1 MKRLIGFFLTWLL
14 ISTASP
20 AKAVEPCRTRNLDFR
35 KDAAGWEHLP
45 LSKFKK
51 DTNYSIAKSDL
62 PVVLRGT
69 AVNSASLFVYRFQ
82 STMEVPETISWRW
95 KTDALV
101 PGADNRVKERED
113 APLRVM
119 VAFDGDRTK
128 LPEVEQKRFRR
139 ARSLSGRN
147 PPYALLMY
155 IWSDH
160 VSVGTVIPSAH
171 TGQVKMLVAA
181 SGTEGLGQW
190 QAVKRNLAD
199 DYRQAFAADPGP
211 VIGVAVMTDTDNT
224 QTTAAGEYA
233 DIVMECSGVR
243 AN

>member
-1 MKRLIGFFLTWLL
+1 MKRLTVFFLALL
-14 ISTASP
+14 LMRCTHL
-20 AKAVEPCRTRNLDFR
+20 AVAADPCQTRSLDFGE
-35 KDAAGWEHLP
+35 KTAGWEHVP

-51 DTNYSIAKSDL
+51 DTKYSLVEPDQ
-62 PVVLRGT
+62 PMVLRGT
-69 AVNSASLFVYRFQ
+69 AVSSASLFVYRFQ
-82 STMEVPETISWRW
+82 ATMDVPETISWRW

-101 PGADNRVKERED
+101 PGADNRDKKRED

-119 VAFDGDRTK
+119 VAFDGDQTS
-128 LPEVEQKRFRR
+128 LPEVEQKRFKR
-139 ARSLSGRN
+139 AKSLSGRN
-147 PPYALLMY
+147 LPYALLMY

-160 VSVGTVIPSAH
+160 VPVGTVIPSAH

-190 QAVKRNLAD
+190 QVVKRNLAD

-211 VIGVAVMTDTDNT
+211 IIGVAVMTDTDNT
-224 QTTAAGEYA
+224 RTIAAGEYA
-233 DIVMECSGVR
+233 DIVLECSAVG